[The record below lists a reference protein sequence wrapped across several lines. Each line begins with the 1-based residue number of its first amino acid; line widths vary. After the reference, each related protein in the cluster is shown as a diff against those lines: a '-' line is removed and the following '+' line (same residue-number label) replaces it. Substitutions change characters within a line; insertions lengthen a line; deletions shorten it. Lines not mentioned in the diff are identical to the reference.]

1 MTRRVLRASAVL
13 LCCGLLAT
21 ACAAGDERSEDS
33 ARPKPGKRDL
43 SLPAWKPATADVPR
57 GKGSE
62 LPSDVN
68 GDGHGDLVLPVTY
81 EKKSRLTVVYGSRDG
96 LDPAARTAV
105 TGPGSRFSPSG
116 TVRTGDL
123 DGDGFADLVG
133 LFSEAA
139 TDPATPGPSD
149 PAAPGT
155 PQPTIGQYI
164 VWGGPEGP
172 DPAADPTPLATAAE
186 PDSITGQPGDFD
198 GDGHTDLALTRD
210 DRLEVR
216 YGPFTRGGGA
226 ARTSTDWRVPSRL
239 AGSDCCHDDIAEL
252 TAGDVNG
259 DAATDLVVQPS
270 GDGEQTAAVLLLGG
284 AAGGRGGRF
293 PAAEHRL
300 PLGSATA
307 LGDFDGDGRGDI
319 AVGDS
324 GSRNNEAVDGSATP
338 HDLAPIVVAY
348 GSRERYGAP
357 VTKTVRGSEAL
368 GLQLEAADL
377 NGDGKDDLITKYGT
391 DMDAIL
397 AKDLKGVVVLHGRDG
412 GLSGTDRHSVRIN
425 GPKRYAGK
433 TLKPYDRRIGIFT
446 AGAFGGASAE
456 LVLTWSRK
464 NVPARW
470 WISRG
475 DSGTEGITFSA
486 GQIASG

>member
-21 ACAAGDERSEDS
+21 ACAAGGEGSEGS

-43 SLPAWKPATADVPR
+43 SLPAWKPARADVPR

-68 GDGHGDLVLPVTY
+68 GDGHGDLVLQATY
-81 EKKSRLTVVYGSRDG
+81 EKKSRLTVVYGSRKG
-96 LDPAARTAV
+96 LDPATRTVVPAS
-105 TGPGSRFSPSG
+105 GARFSPYG
-116 TVRTGDL
+116 PVRTGDL
-123 DGDGFADLVG
+123 DGDGYADLVG
-133 LFSEAA
+133 LFMEVAD
-139 TDPATPGPSD
+139 DPAPTGE
-149 PAAPGT
+149 
-155 PQPTIGQYI
+155 PQPVPERSV
-164 VWGGPEGP
+164 VWGGPGGP
-172 DPAADPTPLATAAE
+172 DPAATPTPLAATATPATL
-186 PDSITGQPGDFD
+186 PGQPGDFD
-198 GDGHTDLALTRD
+198 GDGHTDLAVPRD

-216 YGPFTRGGGA
+216 YGPFTRDGAA
-226 ARTSTDWRVPSRL
+226 ARTSLDWRVPSRV
-239 AGSDCCHDDIAEL
+239 AGSDCCHDDIGRL
-252 TAGDVNG
+252 TAGDMNG
-259 DAATDLVVQPS
+259 DAATDLIVQPS
-270 GDGEQTAAVLLLGG
+270 GDGEQTAATLLLGG
-284 AAGGRGGRF
+284 ADGRRF
-293 PAAEHRL
+293 PGAEHRL
-300 PLGSATA
+300 PLGDLTA
-307 LGDFDGDGRGDI
+307 FGDFDGDGRGDI
-319 AVGDS
+319 AIGDS

-377 NGDGKDDLITKYGT
+377 NGDGKDDLITKCGT

-412 GLSGTDRHSVRIN
+412 GLLGSDRHGVRIN

-433 TLKPYDRRIGIFT
+433 ALKPYDRRIGIAT
-446 AGAFGGASAE
+446 AGDFGGETAE
-456 LVLTWSRK
+456 LVLAWSHE
-464 NVPARW
+464 PAPTRW

-475 DSGTEGITFSA
+475 DTGAEGITFTA

>member
-1 MTRRVLRASAVL
+1 MTRRALRASAVL
-13 LCCGLLAT
+13 LSCGLIAT
-21 ACAAGDERSEDS
+21 ACAAGDERSEDA
-33 ARPKPGKRDL
+33 ARPKPGKREF

-57 GKGSE
+57 GKGGKGGK
-62 LPSDVN
+62 LASDVN
-68 GDGHGDLVLPVTY
+68 GDGYGDLVLRVTHG
-81 EKKSRLTVVYGSRDG
+81 KKSGLTVVYGSGDG

-105 TGPGSRFSPSG
+105 PGPGSRFSPYGIS
-116 TVRTGDL
+116 VRTGDL

-133 LFSEAA
+133 LFSEVVD
-139 TDPATPGPSD
+139 DPATPGASD
-149 PAAPGT
+149 PE
-155 PQPTIGQYI
+155 PTAGQYI

-172 DPAADPTPLATAAE
+172 DPDADPTPLATAAA
-186 PDSITGQPGDFD
+186 PDSLTGQPGDFD

-210 DRLEVR
+210 DRLELR
-216 YGPFTRGGGA
+216 YGPFTRDGGA
-226 ARTSTDWRVPSRL
+226 ARTSTDWRVPSRV
-239 AGSDCCHDDIAEL
+239 AGSDCCHDDIGEL

-284 AAGGRGGRF
+284 DAGGRF

-300 PLGSATA
+300 PLGGATA

-324 GSRNNEAVDGSATP
+324 GSRNNEAVDGAATP

-348 GSRERYGAP
+348 GSRERYAAP
-357 VTKTVRGSEAL
+357 VTKTVPGSEAL
-368 GLQLEAADL
+368 GLQLAAADL
-377 NGDGKDDLITKYGT
+377 NGDGKDELITKYGT
-391 DMDAIL
+391 DLEAIL

-412 GLSGTDRHSVRIN
+412 GLSGTDRHSVRVS

-433 TLKPYDRRIGIFT
+433 TLKPFDRRIGIFT

-464 NVPARW
+464 TVPARW

-475 DSGTEGITFSA
+475 DAGTEGLTFTA